1 MFDKQASKRVS
12 DKSLVFKRIKKRK
25 CKLCSN
31 KINTV
36 DYKDVE
42 FLKNYITERGKIIPR
57 RVNGNC
63 AKHQRIITKVIK
75 KAREVGFLPFQAE

>member
-1 MFDKQASKRVS
+1 MADKQMNKRFFE
-12 DKSLVFKRIKKRK
+12 KSLAFKRIKKRK

-31 KINTV
+31 KIEVV
-36 DYKDVE
+36 DYKNIE

-63 AKHQRIITKVIK
+63 AKHQRIITKAIK

>member
-1 MFDKQASKRVS
+1 MFDKQANKKFF
-12 DKSLVFKRIKKRK
+12 DKSIVFKRIKKRK

-31 KINTV
+31 KTDVV
-36 DYKDVE
+36 DYKNVE
-42 FLKNYITERGKIIPR
+42 FLQNYITERGKIIPR

-63 AKHQRIITKVIK
+63 AKHQRMITRVIK

>member
-1 MFDKQASKRVS
+1 MFDKQAGKKFI
-12 DKSLVFKRIKKRK
+12 DKSLAFKRIKKRK

-31 KINTV
+31 KIKVV
-36 DYKDVE
+36 DYKNVE